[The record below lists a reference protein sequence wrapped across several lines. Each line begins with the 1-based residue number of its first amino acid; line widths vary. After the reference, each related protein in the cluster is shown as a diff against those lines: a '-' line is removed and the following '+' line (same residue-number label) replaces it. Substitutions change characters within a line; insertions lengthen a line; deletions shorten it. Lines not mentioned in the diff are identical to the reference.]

1 MCRPESPPD
10 SMSFKNDEHN
20 GQGRL
25 QLQRKPASNWP
36 SNPCTTRKS
45 SFFAPNCCQPD
56 IYDNLLRL
64 QFMWLSVI
72 TLWRYICFQPFVPL
86 IIVKGFVELLIY
98 PRRTKTGVL
107 GCFFFKEPCL
117 SFIHGGGRHKLIHE
131 VVKRREQNP
140 IRMGANTMVQEGG
153 SYDGKYRK

>member
-1 MCRPESPPD
+1 MMSTTDKVDSNYNGNQPLIGRPT
-10 SMSFKNDEHN
+10 
-20 GQGRL
+20 L
-25 QLQRKPASNWP
+25 AQLAKAL
-36 SNPCTTRKS
+36 
-45 SFFAPNCCQPD
+45 FFAPNCCQPD

-98 PRRTKTGVL
+98 PGRTKTGEL
-107 GCFFFKEPCL
+107 RCFFFKEPCL